1 MKKVKAIG
9 AVVVCLCLIA
19 GIFAGCSKIS
29 FEGKWK
35 STIDLTEEFC
45 ETADMSGDAEMGQYY
60 DKLNIPLSVDVI
72 YTFYSDNSYTCAA
85 DEEKFKA
92 DFDVVAE
99 KYINYMI
106 EGMYKYA
113 EAQGMSRDE
122 FDEYYEEENG
132 VSVLED
138 ITAEFEAEVPSAYY
152 EMLDELTETVPQHLG
167 IKDDR
172 FYHTDDNG
180 NELGYQ
186 TFTLEGDTLTITGE
200 YDMQDNPVDEEEYP
214 IVLTKM
220 AEQQNEYILY
230 R

>member
-220 AEQQNEYILY
+220 AE
-230 R
+230 